1 MQQLRAVIRFV
12 DEMTWER
19 KTEMILAK
27 KGHDI
32 LNISEHIDRVEG
44 WRKTHWVW
52 FGCLCAAESMIV
64 IRLLLWLNE

>member
-1 MQQLRAVIRFV
+1 M
-12 DEMTWER
+12 EMTWER
-19 KTEMILAK
+19 KTEMMLAK
-27 KGHDI
+27 KGYDI

-64 IRLLLWLNE
+64 IRLLLWPNE